1 MSNLAL
7 YGGFLAF
14 VLAMLLVDLKVFH
27 AEPKQDSTKQAALW
41 AVFWISLGVVF
52 GVIVYFLRGPTAAGE
67 YAAGFLIEKALSVD
81 NIFVFLV
88 IFSYFQVKPE
98 YQHHVLFYG
107 ILGAIVFRGLFIA
120 AGVTLINRFE
130 WVLYLMGA
138 LLIYTAYRITKGT
151 ASVHPEKNP
160 VLKLFRKRFRTTT
173 KFHGQKLFA
182 IENGRRVATPLFVVL
197 LVVEVT
203 DVAFAVDSIPAIFAI
218 TRDPFIILS
227 SNVFAILGLRALYF
241 LLAGSIE
248 KFHLLKYGLGIILAF
263 VGVKM
268 LLHEYWHPPISVSLG
283 VIVVTLAVTVIA
295 SLKIP
300 PKTELNPAEAL
311 VKAMADDLQEENQVD
326 DFLEADRVD
335 QLQEESRESS

>member
-27 AEPKQDSTKQAALW
+27 AKPKKDSTKEAALW
-41 AVFWISLGVVF
+41 AAFWIGLGVIF
-52 GVIVYFLRGPTAAGE
+52 GVIVYFMKGPTAAGE

-88 IFSYFQVKPE
+88 IFSYFQVRPE

-107 ILGAIVFRGLFIA
+107 ILGAIVFRAIFIA

-151 ASVHPEKNP
+151 ASVHPENNP
-160 VLKLFRKRFRTTT
+160 VLKLFKKRFPTTT

-203 DVAFAVDSIPAIFAI
+203 DIAFAVDSIPAIFAI

-248 KFHLLKYGLGIILAF
+248 KFHLLKYGLGLILGF

-268 LLHEYWHPPISVSLG
+268 LLHEYWHPPIAVSLG
-283 VIVVTLAVTVIA
+283 VIVVTLTVTVIA

-300 PKTELNPAEAL
+300 PKAQLNSPEAF
-311 VKAMADDLQEENQVD
+311 VDAMADELREKDEVD
-326 DFLEADRVD
+326 E
-335 QLQEESRESS
+335 LQEESRESS